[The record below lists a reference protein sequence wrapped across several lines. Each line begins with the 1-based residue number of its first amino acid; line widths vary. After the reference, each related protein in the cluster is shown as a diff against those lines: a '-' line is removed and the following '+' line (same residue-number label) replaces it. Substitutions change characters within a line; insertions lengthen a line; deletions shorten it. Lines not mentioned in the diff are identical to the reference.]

1 MRQWKLIL
9 KIQSIEPQKR
19 RKNRFTITL
28 ESGDVFGLSEDVFLS
43 MPLQVGQKL
52 DSKELE
58 ILNSLESR
66 TRIRDQAL
74 ILLSYRQR
82 SRSELSQRLKE
93 KGHGQKVIES
103 LLDEFESKGYINDS
117 DFAKTYAT
125 HLVEKKMTGK
135 IAVRN
140 KFYPH
145 NIPDHILNP
154 IIDKLYVSNPPLDL
168 VKSIIDKKMQIRKR
182 TPKEKTRLVN
192 LLKRK
197 GFVWDEIEP
206 AINNIDWNE

>member
-1 MRQWKLIL
+1 MK
-9 KIQSIEPQKR
+9 
-19 RKNRFTITL
+19 
-28 ESGDVFGLSEDVFLS
+28 
-43 MPLQVGQKL
+43 VGQKL
-52 DSKELE
+52 DAKELE
-58 ILNSLESR
+58 IIKSLESK
-66 TRIRDQAL
+66 TRIKDQAL

-82 SRSELSQRLKE
+82 SRSELSQRLNE

-103 LLDEFESKGYINDS
+103 LLDEFESKGYINDLE
-117 DFAKTYAT
+117 FAKMYAT
-125 HLVEKKMTGK
+125 HLVEKKLTGK

-140 KFYPH
+140 KFFPH

-154 IIDKLYVSNPPLDL
+154 IIDKLYVLNPPLNL
-168 VKSIIDKKMQIRKR
+168 VNSIIDKKLQMRKR
-182 TPKEKTRLVN
+182 TPKEKTKLVN

>member
-1 MRQWKLIL
+1 MQL
-9 KIQSIEPQKR
+9 K
-19 RKNRFTITL
+19 
-28 ESGDVFGLSEDVFLS
+28 
-43 MPLQVGQKL
+43 VGQKL
-52 DSKELE
+52 DKKEIE
-58 ILNSLESR
+58 TIKSLESK

-93 KGHGQKVIES
+93 KGHGQEEIES
-103 LLDEFESKGYINDS
+103 LLDEFEKKGYINDS
-117 DFAKTYAT
+117 EFAKMYAT

-140 KFYPH
+140 KFFPH

-154 IIDKLYVSNPPLDL
+154 IIDKLYVSNPSLDL
-168 VKSIIDKKMQIRKR
+168 VKRIINKRMQMRKR

-206 AINNIDWNE
+206 AINKIDWNE

>member
-1 MRQWKLIL
+1 MQL
-9 KIQSIEPQKR
+9 K
-19 RKNRFTITL
+19 
-28 ESGDVFGLSEDVFLS
+28 
-43 MPLQVGQKL
+43 VGQKL
-52 DSKELE
+52 DKKEIE
-58 ILNSLESR
+58 TIKSLESKI
-66 TRIRDQAL
+66 RIRDQAL

-82 SRSELSQRLKE
+82 SRSELSQQLKE
-93 KGHGQKVIES
+93 KGHGQEEIVS
-103 LLDEFESKGYINDS
+103 LLDEFEKKGYINDS
-117 DFAKTYAT
+117 EFAKMYAT

-140 KFYPH
+140 KFFPH

-154 IIDKLYVSNPPLDL
+154 IIDKLYVSNPSLDL
-168 VKSIIDKKMQIRKR
+168 VKRIINKRMQMRKR

-206 AINNIDWNE
+206 AINKIDWNE

>member
-1 MRQWKLIL
+1 
-9 KIQSIEPQKR
+9 
-19 RKNRFTITL
+19 
-28 ESGDVFGLSEDVFLS
+28 

-52 DSKELE
+52 DSKELDA
-58 ILNSLESR
+58 LKSLESR

-117 DFAKTYAT
+117 DFANMYAT
-125 HLVEKKMTGK
+125 HLVENKMTGK
-135 IAVRN
+135 IGVRN

-168 VKSIIDKKMQIRKR
+168 VKSIIDKKMQMRKR
-182 TPKEKTRLVN
+182 TQKEKTRLVN

>member
-1 MRQWKLIL
+1 
-9 KIQSIEPQKR
+9 
-19 RKNRFTITL
+19 
-28 ESGDVFGLSEDVFLS
+28 
-43 MPLQVGQKL
+43 MPLKVGQNL
-52 DSKELE
+52 GAKELE
-58 ILNSLESR
+58 TIKSLESK
-66 TRIRDQAL
+66 TRIKDQAL

-103 LLDEFESKGYINDS
+103 LMDELESKGYINDS
-117 DFAKTYAT
+117 EFAKMYAT

-140 KFYPH
+140 KFFPH

-154 IIDKLYVSNPPLDL
+154 VLDKLYVSNPPLDL
-168 VKSIIDKKMQIRKR
+168 VKSIIERRMQMRKR
-182 TPKEKTRLVN
+182 TPKEKSRLVN

-197 GFVWDEIEP
+197 GFAWDEIEP
-206 AINNIDWNE
+206 AINNINWNG

>member
-1 MRQWKLIL
+1 L
-9 KIQSIEPQKR
+9 K
-19 RKNRFTITL
+19 
-28 ESGDVFGLSEDVFLS
+28 
-43 MPLQVGQKL
+43 VGQKL
-52 DSKELE
+52 DTKELE
-58 ILNSLESR
+58 TIKSLESK
-66 TRIRDQAL
+66 TRIKDQAL

-103 LLDEFESKGYINDS
+103 LMDEFESKGYINDS
-117 DFAKTYAT
+117 EFAKMYAT

-140 KFYPH
+140 KFFPH

-154 IIDKLYVSNPPLDL
+154 IIDKLYVLNPPLNL
-168 VKSIIDKKMQIRKR
+168 VNSIIDKKLQMRKR
-182 TPKEKTRLVN
+182 TPKEKTKLVN

-206 AINNIDWNE
+206 AINNIDWDE

>member
-1 MRQWKLIL
+1 
-9 KIQSIEPQKR
+9 
-19 RKNRFTITL
+19 
-28 ESGDVFGLSEDVFLS
+28 
-43 MPLQVGQKL
+43 MPLEVGQKL
-52 DSKELE
+52 DTKELE
-58 ILNSLESR
+58 MIKSFESK
-66 TRIRDQAL
+66 TRIKDQAL

-103 LLDEFESKGYINDS
+103 LMDEFESKGYINDS
-117 DFAKTYAT
+117 EFAKMYAT
-125 HLVEKKMTGK
+125 HLVGKKMTGK

-168 VKSIIDKKMQIRKR
+168 VKSIIDKKMQMRKR
-182 TPKEKTRLVN
+182 TQKEKTRLVN

>member
-1 MRQWKLIL
+1 
-9 KIQSIEPQKR
+9 
-19 RKNRFTITL
+19 
-28 ESGDVFGLSEDVFLS
+28 

-58 ILNSLESR
+58 ILKSLESR

-117 DFAKTYAT
+117 DFANMYAT

-168 VKSIIDKKMQIRKR
+168 VKSIIDKKMQ
-182 TPKEKTRLVN
+182 TEKN
-192 LLKRK
+192 SKRK
-197 GFVWDEIEP
+197 NKISQSFKKKRICLGR
-206 AINNIDWNE
+206 NRTGYK

>member
-1 MRQWKLIL
+1 MEALI
-9 KIQSIEPQKR
+9 SIR
-19 RKNRFTITL
+19 N
-28 ESGDVFGLSEDVFLS
+28 
-43 MPLQVGQKL
+43 
-52 DSKELE
+52 
-58 ILNSLESR
+58 
-66 TRIRDQAL
+66 QAL
-74 ILLSYRQR
+74 TLLSYRQR
-82 SRSELSQRLKE
+82 SRAELTRRLKE
-93 KGHGQKVIES
+93 KGHALKDIKP
-103 LLDEFESKGYINDS
+103 LLDEFESKGYMNDS
-117 DFAKTYAT
+117 DFARMYAT

-168 VKSIIDKKMQIRKR
+168 VKMIIDKRMQMRKR

-192 LLKRK
+192 ILKRK

>member
-1 MRQWKLIL
+1 MQL
-9 KIQSIEPQKR
+9 K
-19 RKNRFTITL
+19 
-28 ESGDVFGLSEDVFLS
+28 
-43 MPLQVGQKL
+43 VGQKL
-52 DSKELE
+52 DKKEIE
-58 ILNSLESR
+58 TIKSLESKI
-66 TRIRDQAL
+66 RIRDQAL

-93 KGHGQKVIES
+93 KGHGQEEIVS
-103 LLDEFESKGYINDS
+103 LLDEFEKKGYINDS
-117 DFAKTYAT
+117 EFAKMYAT
-125 HLVEKKMTGK
+125 HLAEKKMTGK

-140 KFYPH
+140 KFFPH

-154 IIDKLYVSNPPLDL
+154 IIDKLYVSNPSLDL
-168 VKSIIDKKMQIRKR
+168 VKRIINKRMQMRKR

-206 AINNIDWNE
+206 AINNIDWTE

>member
-1 MRQWKLIL
+1 
-9 KIQSIEPQKR
+9 
-19 RKNRFTITL
+19 
-28 ESGDVFGLSEDVFLS
+28 
-43 MPLQVGQKL
+43 MPLKVGQKL
-52 DSKELE
+52 DSKELDV
-58 ILNSLESR
+58 IKSLESKTR
-66 TRIRDQAL
+66 TRDQAL

-93 KGHGQKVIES
+93 KGHGQRVIES
-103 LLDEFESKGYINDS
+103 LLDEFESKGYINDLE
-117 DFAKTYAT
+117 FAKMYAT
-125 HLVEKKMTGK
+125 HLVENKMNGK

-140 KFYPH
+140 KFFQH

-168 VKSIIDKKMQIRKR
+168 VKSIIEKRLQMRKR

>member
-1 MRQWKLIL
+1 
-9 KIQSIEPQKR
+9 
-19 RKNRFTITL
+19 
-28 ESGDVFGLSEDVFLS
+28 
-43 MPLQVGQKL
+43 MPLKVGQKL
-52 DSKELE
+52 DAKELE
-58 ILNSLESR
+58 ILKSLELK

-74 ILLSYRQR
+74 NLLSYRQR

-103 LLDEFESKGYINDS
+103 LMDEFDSKGYINDS
-117 DFAKTYAT
+117 EFAKMYAT
-125 HLVEKKMTGK
+125 LLVEKKMTGK

-145 NIPDHILNP
+145 KIPDHILNP
-154 IIDKLYVSNPPLDL
+154 IIDKLYVSNPPLDM
-168 VKSIIDKKMQIRKR
+168 VKDIIDKRLQSRKR

>member
-1 MRQWKLIL
+1 
-9 KIQSIEPQKR
+9 
-19 RKNRFTITL
+19 
-28 ESGDVFGLSEDVFLS
+28 
-43 MPLQVGQKL
+43 MPLKVGQKL
-52 DSKELE
+52 DTKELE
-58 ILNSLESR
+58 TIKSLESK
-66 TRIRDQAL
+66 TRIKDQAL

-103 LLDEFESKGYINDS
+103 LMDEFDSKGYINDS
-117 DFAKTYAT
+117 EFAKMYAT
-125 HLVEKKMTGK
+125 LLVEKKMTGK

-140 KFYPH
+140 KIFPH
-145 NIPDHILNP
+145 NIPDNILNP

-168 VKSIIDKKMQIRKR
+168 VKSIIEKRLKMRQR
-182 TPKEKTRLVN
+182 TPKEKIRLVN

-206 AINNIDWNE
+206 AIKHIDWNE

>member
-1 MRQWKLIL
+1 
-9 KIQSIEPQKR
+9 
-19 RKNRFTITL
+19 
-28 ESGDVFGLSEDVFLS
+28 
-43 MPLQVGQKL
+43 MPLKVGQNL
-52 DSKELE
+52 DTKELE
-58 ILNSLESR
+58 TIKSLESK
-66 TRIRDQAL
+66 TRIKDQAL

-103 LLDEFESKGYINDS
+103 LMDEFESKGYINDS
-117 DFAKTYAT
+117 EFAKVYAT

-140 KFYPH
+140 KFFLH

-154 IIDKLYVSNPPLDL
+154 ILDKLYDSNPSLDL
-168 VKSIIDKKMQIRKR
+168 VKNIIERRMQMRKR
-182 TPKEKTRLVN
+182 TPKEKNRLVN

-206 AINNIDWNE
+206 AINNINWNE

>member
-1 MRQWKLIL
+1 MQL
-9 KIQSIEPQKR
+9 K
-19 RKNRFTITL
+19 
-28 ESGDVFGLSEDVFLS
+28 
-43 MPLQVGQKL
+43 VGQKL
-52 DSKELE
+52 DKKEIE
-58 ILNSLESR
+58 TIKSLESKI
-66 TRIRDQAL
+66 RIRDQAL

-93 KGHGQKVIES
+93 KGHGQEEIVS
-103 LLDEFESKGYINDS
+103 LLDEFEKKGYINDS
-117 DFAKTYAT
+117 EFAKMYAT

-140 KFYPH
+140 KFFPH

-154 IIDKLYVSNPPLDL
+154 IIDKLYVSNPSLDL
-168 VKSIIDKKMQIRKR
+168 VKRIINKRMQMRKR

-206 AINNIDWNE
+206 AINKIDWNE